1 MLLDLEFPHYIFYYA
16 LILVREFTIILVLVH
31 MIYKRREP
39 SSMIAWILFIIL
51 VPYFAVILYFIFGT
65 RKRRNKYKSENI
77 LLTKNVNSDLKEVY
91 GVYKNATKGEFEA
104 YSDYVKAYSV
114 FVNSIKEA
122 KKSIYICTYV
132 FKYDEITKEI
142 TALLEQKAQEGVK
155 IKILID
161 SLGSLYTYLFQ
172 GRLKRLKD
180 AGVQIQF
187 FMPIFQIPFRNY
199 INLRNHR
206 KIYIF
211 DNQKVL
217 SGGMNLA
224 SEYFGPEYTNNRWED
239 ILFSCKGS
247 CVEDFFTIFA
257 SDWYYA
263 SKQRLEFK
271 SEVYETNN
279 DTKIKVIPSG
289 PDVKTDPLYETIL
302 NAIFSAK
309 KRIWIVTPYFVPNES
324 LSNALIIA
332 KHKGLDIKLI
342 TPKKSN
348 HFIADITRSSFM
360 RELEDNDIEINL
372 YKGSMLHAKAILFDD
387 KWAMLGSVNLD
398 NRSLFLNYE
407 VATFVYSPKI
417 MEEMESWMNNLLKNS
432 TRGMKKVS
440 PFRLLF
446 ENLMRIIAPQL

>member
-1 MLLDLEFPHYIFYYA
+1 
-16 LILVREFTIILVLVH
+16 

-39 SSMIAWILFIIL
+39 STMIAWILFIIL
-51 VPYFAVILYFIFGT
+51 VPYLAVILYFIFGT

-77 LLTKNVNSDLKEVY
+77 FLTKKLGGVPNNYY
-91 GVYKNATKGEFEA
+91 GVYKRETNGEFEVFV
-104 YSDYVKAYSV
+104 DYVKAYEQ
-114 FVNSIKEA
+114 FIKSIKEA

-132 FKYDEITKEI
+132 FKYDEVTEDIINILEKKAKEG
-142 TALLEQKAQEGVK
+142 LE

-172 GRLKRLKD
+172 GKLEGLKKL
-180 AGVQIQF
+180 GVDIKF

-199 INLRNHR
+199 VNLRNHR

-217 SGGMNLA
+217 SGGMNL
-224 SEYFGPEYTNNRWED
+224 SSNYFGKQYNSNKWED

-247 CVEDFFTIFA
+247 CVEDFFSIFA

-263 SKQRLEFK
+263 SKERLQFK
-271 SEVYETNN
+271 SQRVKTKEDTN
-279 DTKIKVIPSG
+279 IKVIPSG
-289 PDVKTDPLYETIL
+289 PDVKSDFLYETIL
-302 NAIFSAK
+302 NEIYLAK
-309 KRIWIVTPYFVPNES
+309 KRIWIVTPYFIPNES
-324 LSNALIIA
+324 LSKALIIA

-342 TPKKSN
+342 SPKKSN
-348 HFIADITRSSFM
+348 HMVADIARGSFM
-360 RELEDNDIEINL
+360 RELAENNIEIKL
-372 YKGSMLHAKAILFDD
+372 YDGKMLHAKAILFDN

-417 MEEMESWMNNLLKNS
+417 ITDIENWMNALLENS
-432 TRGMKKVS
+432 SNNMKRASVVRVFFENITRIVS
-440 PFRLLF
+440 PQ
-446 ENLMRIIAPQL
+446 I